1 MTGQVKEEVITRW
14 GELGM
19 EINEGKLKI
28 NPALLLKKEFGADG
42 KLSFTRFGTPFEY
55 TLSDGA
61 EVKIS
66 VDSNAFGAEL
76 NEGLSR
82 DLFERK
88 GKVKRVQV
96 EIPKAAIFD

>member
-19 EINEGKLKI
+19 EINKGKLKI

-55 TLSDGA
+55 KLGGA
-61 EVKIS
+61 QVKIS
-66 VDSNAFGAEL
+66 VDSNDFGESL
-76 NEGLSR
+76 SESLSR

-88 GKVKRVQV
+88 GKVKRVEV
-96 EIPKAAIFD
+96 EIPESAIFD